1 MSSCLHSRCSQYNNR
16 SGKTRPRHP
25 HRCAGTHE
33 SPVHTG
39 YELSRN
45 GSGKRIFTNYNWKLN
60 TDFREKEALVR
71 CQQMQQMNP
80 TVVSN
85 ASPMF
90 QKERASF
97 PVPYPTPLSLLSLA
111 AISVPSL
118 FCYLQSW
125 GCTESWFYSRTY
137 LQPFL
142 MTMNN
147 SNLSSYTQIIF
158 TITKNKLLGTYLH
171 MELHLMLHKNY
182 VDQGPAL
189 DA

>member
-16 SGKTRPRHP
+16 SGKTRPRHS

-39 YELSRN
+39 YELTRN

-60 TDFREKEALVR
+60 TDFWEKDALVR
-71 CQQMQQMNP
+71 CQQVQQMNP
-80 TVVSN
+80 TVISN

-111 AISVPSL
+111 AILLPSL
-118 FCYLQSW
+118 FLLSAVLGLHWVLILSQNLSPAFPDDH
-125 GCTESWFYSRTY
+125 EY
-137 LQPFL
+137 LQPL
-142 MTMNN
+142 Q
-147 SNLSSYTQIIF
+147 LYTDH
-158 TITKNKLLGTYLH
+158 LH
-171 MELHLMLHKNY
+171 HHQK
-182 VDQGPAL
+182 
-189 DA
+189 